1 VKRGGAAV
9 VGLRACPRE
18 MLARANSHFFS
29 SANHPAGNFFRGG
42 VTAQSALELVEAIPN
57 RSKRASFASPVI
69 SLLARK
75 KIIIRPASP

>member
-9 VGLRACPRE
+9 VGLGDRPRE

-42 VTAQSALELVEAIPN
+42 VTAQSVLELVEVIPN

>member
-1 VKRGGAAV
+1 M
-9 VGLRACPRE
+9 VGLGDCPRE

-42 VTAQSALELVEAIPN
+42 VTAQYSVLELVEAIPN